1 MVKNS
6 IYKVIGRYT
15 RTRIFWHWEIFN
27 FIKKNKLLAIRGNSE
42 SIIANN
48 FYFYWENLD
57 NKTKKD
63 IRNILIKNTDE
74 LSAESVDNF
83 IKRQSYIATHNI
95 LEQRYLFTK
104 LEIEQQKECSKII
117 KNISKKMSSYYFS
130 YLASECFYGLSGL
143 RWIPENIKQ
152 KINNG
157 IIIDA
162 GACEGDTTIYFKEVF
177 KPQKIYA
184 FEPDNKNYDIL
195 KKNCKISNDNTIIPI
210 KLGLASKN
218 EKTYLISNGP
228 ESKQST
234 NSKDQELE
242 LINFDDFWEKENKS
256 NNTVSLIKMDVE
268 GAEINALK
276 GMEKTIKKDM
286 PILAISIYHQPKD
299 FFTIKPWLETIC
311 PKYKFLIRKA
321 SPFSLTTEIMLLAY
335 IEE

>member
-1 MVKNS
+1 MAKNL
-6 IYKVIGRYT
+6 IYKLIGRYT

-27 FIKKNKLLAIRGNSE
+27 FIKRNKLLAIRGNSE

-48 FYFYWENLD
+48 FYFHWENLD
-57 NKTKKD
+57 NETKKD

-74 LSAESVDNF
+74 LSIESVDNF
-83 IKRQSYIATHNI
+83 IKRQNYIATHNI
-95 LEQRYLFTK
+95 LEQGCLFTK

-117 KNISKKMSSYYFS
+117 QDISKKMSSYHFS
-130 YLASECFYGLSGL
+130 FLPSECFYGLSGL
-143 RWIPENIKQ
+143 RWLPEYIKQ

-157 IIIDA
+157 IIIDV
-162 GACEGDTTIYFKEVF
+162 GAYEGDTAICFKEIF

-184 FEPDNKNYDIL
+184 FEPDNKNYNIL
-195 KKNCKISNDNTIIPI
+195 KKNCEISNDNTIIPV
-210 KLGLASKN
+210 KFGLSNNSEKSYLAS
-218 EKTYLISNGP
+218 NGG

-234 NSKDQELE
+234 NSQDQELE
-242 LINFDDFWEKENKS
+242 LINFDNFWEIENKL
-256 NNTVSLIKMDVE
+256 NNTISLIKMDIE

-299 FFTIKPWLETIC
+299 FFTIKPWLETLC
-311 PKYKFLIRKA
+311 PKYKFLIKA
-321 SPFSLTTEIMLLAY
+321 SPFSLTGETMLLAY